1 MPADKTTNNYLVPT
15 DKYKSLVDKEIQ
27 KNYRKEDPNNVT
39 KINREH
45 GKTVKEL
52 ELEDRVFKTA
62 PRNAFVTL
70 KDHKPDFQ
78 TRPSVRLINPTKPEI
93 GRIAMQILD
102 NMVKEIRSKTG
113 LKQCTNTLE
122 VIRWF
127 KELKNSKKLHFVIFD
142 IDSFYPTITPT
153 LIEKTLDW
161 AMAFVNVTPQQ
172 RKIIHQACQ
181 SFLYS
186 EGVPWVKK
194 GDVNF
199 DVGMGAFHG
208 AQACEIVGLFLLNL
222 LKGLPNFQAI
232 LYRDDGLGVTSST
245 PRLQEKLRQSI
256 VKIFAEQKLTIT
268 IEINL
273 KRVNF
278 LDVTLDLESGLYKPY
293 RKPGDRP
300 LYVSADSNHPPLIL
314 QNIPAG
320 IERRLSDNSSNE
332 EVFKEAIPIYQAE
345 LERCGFSHQLK
356 FNPRNEN
363 VVKKCR
369 KRKITWFNPPYSMDV
384 ATNVGKEFLTLVDFH
399 FPPGH
404 VLHSVLNRSTV
415 KVSYRCL
422 PNMGAQVAKHN
433 GKLLRKSDGGSAR
446 PPPKC
451 NCQVSKKK
459 DCPIP
464 GSCNQDGVVYQAT
477 VANSRGDSECYVG
490 LAKNFKARYGKHTAS
505 MRKKTPEN
513 STTLSSY
520 FWRETEAGR
529 DPKIV
534 WKILESNIPTF
545 YPVTKHCKLCLRE
558 KFNIAY
564 KPQLATLNSR
574 NEIFGH
580 CRHIP
585 ATLIE
590 QPPD

>member
-1 MPADKTTNNYLVPT
+1 
-15 DKYKSLVDKEIQ
+15 
-27 KNYRKEDPNNVT
+27 
-39 KINREH
+39 
-45 GKTVKEL
+45 
-52 ELEDRVFKTA
+52 
-62 PRNAFVTL
+62 
-70 KDHKPDFQ
+70 
-78 TRPSVRLINPTKPEI
+78 
-93 GRIAMQILD
+93 
-102 NMVKEIRSKTG
+102 
-113 LKQCTNTLE
+113 
-122 VIRWF
+122 
-127 KELKNSKKLHFVIFD
+127 
-142 IDSFYPTITPT
+142 
-153 LIEKTLDW
+153 
-161 AMAFVNVTPQQ
+161 MAFVNVTPQQ